1 MQETCIWGVVLTSY
15 SVRTMTPVLAPPFT
29 CADLRS
35 ALRAC
40 AAGVTVLTT
49 TGDEPFGV
57 AAGPFT
63 SVSMA
68 PPVVLGSVCASAAR
82 AVERSGVFAVNVL
95 AGGKERLLARF
106 SGPAGT
112 AFEDVAWL
120 PGRTAAPLLLD
131 ATCTLDC
138 ELTLTFGAGTET
150 LLVGEVR
157 GVGRAGL

>member
-1 MQETCIWGVVLTSY
+1 
-15 SVRTMTPVLAPPFT
+15 MTPPVLAPPFT

-40 AAGVTVLTT
+40 AAGVTVLTS

-95 AGGKERLLARF
+95 ASGRERLLARF
-106 SGPAGT
+106 T
-112 AFEDVAWL
+112 ATTALDDVAWL
-120 PGRTAAPLLLD
+120 PGKTTAPVLLD
-131 ATCTLDC
+131 AAFVIEC
-138 ELTLTFGAGTET
+138 ELTLTFGAAGET

-157 GVGRAGL
+157 SVA